1 MKLLRKKPDKLIRVN
16 ITQPGQVAKHLVFYD
31 CSLSECFNS
40 LMILM
45 EQNIGG
51 KNKSM
56 LQCREWAN
64 STNGASMSFSFTS
77 DTLDEV
83 EKLIINQ
90 FK

>member
-1 MKLLRKKPDKLIRVN
+1 
-16 ITQPGQVAKHLVFYD
+16 
-31 CSLSECFNS
+31 
-40 LMILM
+40 
-45 EQNIGG
+45 
-51 KNKSM
+51 M

-77 DTLDEV
+77 DTLDDV